1 MIHKMFLKFCFNF
14 ISQNI
19 ITLIPK
25 KRNKIEHSKQP
36 KVRRPLNSIPL
47 IFQLHQPATL
57 CDFFFY
63 FPIEFHHQNIAH
75 TKAPGGRQVV
85 VGWDGLHAEKKTH
98 CGSPRTVKSHRN
110 LNPLILPRI
119 FPELIYSSGQNF
131 PRTIVSD
138 KSFPLSSEGSLVG
151 IKYRTFALLMRESK
165 GGKSLSSHRES
176 PQDCWHGRTV
186 VVCGR
191 FG

>member
-57 CDFFFY
+57 CDFFFI
-63 FPIEFHHQNIAH
+63 FPSSFIIKTSH
-75 TKAPGGRQVV
+75 TQKPQGAGRGWWVEMVSMQKKKHIVAVPGPWKATAS
-85 VGWDGLHAEKKTH
+85 WT
-98 CGSPRTVKSHRN
+98 
-110 LNPLILPRI
+110 PLILPRI